1 MTFSVKIINEVGF
14 GTLPRIA
21 STDIDNFTYPL
32 LSQTKGRLVP
42 DPTFRSTGL
51 DNSIRS
57 VTLFILPLLLIGFAG
72 RLLALLGLYVMD
84 RPKQN
89 KLTCFKIIQ
98 RALGRPCCKALVK
111 KLSCSSTSTPATAST
126 SVFQPNEPLD
136 NATSISVTNPLEE
149 HNDTT
154 CNANEI
160 EEQIRKITRGS
171 FANIDFDALE
181 DASNSQTQ
189 QIRSKRRTKL
199 LNATNVASG
208 VLERSEETWS
218 TRLGAH
224 GISSQQRILNKKH
237 KMATLF
243 EFWDKLGDGFIDPD
257 DMKTIAKQYKSKIHV
272 SFGNALAWKRVQNVG
287 VFSNGNFDQ
296 FFNWFVLEPTID
308 QICKSVMKGNP
319 KKVKEIANRRSNYG
333 GGGGG
338 GRQRAK
344 TIDTMNTDGIGER
357 KVALTS
363 SNGTEGKK
371 WRGRADR
378 LRQLKHKKKK

>member
-1 MTFSVKIINEVGF
+1 MTYSVRIINEAGF

-21 STDIDNFTYPL
+21 STDITNLTYPL

-42 DPTFRSTGL
+42 DPLYRSTGL

-57 VTLFILPLLLIGFAG
+57 VALFILPLLLIGFAG

-98 RALGRPCCKALVK
+98 RALGCKALVK
-111 KLSCSSTSTPATAST
+111 KLPCSSTPATAST

-149 HNDTT
+149 HNDT
-154 CNANEI
+154 NANEI
-160 EEQIRKITRGS
+160 EEEIRKITRAS
-171 FANIDFDALE
+171 FANFDALE

-189 QIRSKRRTKL
+189 QIRAKRRTTL

-218 TRLGAH
+218 ARLGAH

-237 KMATLF
+237 NMATLF

-257 DMKTIAKQYKSKIHV
+257 DMRTIAKQYKNKIHV

-319 KKVKEIANRRSNYG
+319 KKVQEIANRRSHYG

-338 GRQRAK
+338 GRQRA
-344 TIDTMNTDGIGER
+344 NTTNSSDGIGER
-357 KVALTS
+357 KVALTPS
-363 SNGTEGKK
+363 KSVTEGRTDLRLK
-371 WRGRADR
+371 GRAER
-378 LRQLKHKKKK
+378 LRQLKQKKK